1 MISILLA
8 TVDTSV
14 ESEQVQEFAIVQD
27 SEDESRNQSG
37 RRDGRVTSR
46 SSRLVSSCCHSAV
59 MTSPTSAG
67 PPGGY
72 QRFDDDTSAVAQD
85 VSYGSSPNGRV
96 RMSSSRNME
105 TPNEMSHRIGIGG
118 YDADAVTENVAI
130 ARHSAVIDA
139 DMHWEM
145 NYHEASIFLEEGRN
159 NEKFDSHPR
168 HPEDLPAYLLVHNS
182 WYYGLDLLTSFVLLA
197 LAFVEEP
204 AVPLFRLPVWTHG
217 SIELLALIIIGIEL
231 ALKLRWIGWGTILKH
246 KRTMLKCITLAIMFV
261 EAMTVLARQSSHF
274 RVTRALRPIFLV
286 DTKYCGGV
294 RRFIRQILQTL
305 PPILDMLG
313 LLLFFIS
320 TYMVLGY
327 YMFSEMNRN
336 FVTLQDSFVSLFV
349 LLTTANFPD
358 VMMPSYSTN
367 KWYAIYFVSYLCTM
381 LYVMMNLMLAVVN
394 ETFTSAER
402 DKFKKLLLHK
412 RKACQHAFKL
422 LVSKQNPDKM
432 RFRQFEGLMRY
443 YVPNKSTRDVILM
456 FRYMNSSGS
465 GALNVDE
472 FVNVYDATTLQWE
485 LQYSSIPWYHAAW
498 QPLQI
503 LCTAAHAAIIWPYF
517 ESIVCATIIG
527 NAVAML
533 VRLIQPF
540 DSLQESAHAFA
551 ACWDT
556 LLFGGIFVSEALIK
570 VLGLGTRRYLS
581 SGWNLFDLGAS
592 ISTLIAAFGLTIFP
606 NAAFLVLFR
615 PLRLLRLFKIKKRYR
630 DVFGTLVILSPLMCS
645 TAIVM
650 LVLYYFF
657 AIIGMELFAGYDMRN
672 CCQNTTV
679 EDFYKY
685 SANGSTSLGYYYL
698 NTFDNLMASG
708 MTLFELT
715 VVNNWF
721 IVMNAYAFTV
731 GLYTRAYFMTFYLVT
746 MIVLTIVVSSFL
758 EAFRFRIQYK
768 RSTSKRDEEKMLHE
782 EVELRW
788 DELQSI
794 VQDFQLLEQL
804 RSTLVVGGTTTFIG
818 SRPRTREV
826 LQRRMY
832 THEIYEWLAEAEIEE
847 KRSGSGPI
855 GSFDEIGADDGAI
868 ASDHI
873 VLNGGPL
880 SQQNSSV
887 TTSPM

>member
-1 MISILLA
+1 MSSNYQRPTA
-8 TVDTSV
+8 SNYQVFDEDSYSNYGAEGYGSTSPKYG
-14 ESEQVQEFAIVQD
+14 SMLSCD
-27 SEDESRNQSG
+27 SPETRLRMAPREDSTSPNDLSQRNQRFEG
-37 RRDGRVTSR
+37 DDLTE
-46 SSRLVSSCCHSAV
+46 SA
-59 MTSPTSAG
+59 A
-67 PPGGY
+67 
-72 QRFDDDTSAVAQD
+72 FDRQTAL
-85 VSYGSSPNGRV
+85 
-96 RMSSSRNME
+96 M
-105 TPNEMSHRIGIGG
+105 
-118 YDADAVTENVAI
+118 
-130 ARHSAVIDA
+130 DA

-145 NYHEASIFLEEGRN
+145 NYHEAAIFLEEGRN

-182 WYYGLDLLTSFVLLA
+182 WYYGLDLLTSLILLA

-204 AVPLFRLPVWTHG
+204 AVPLFQLPVWAHG
-217 SIELLALIIIGIEL
+217 SIELLALLTIGVEL

-246 KRTMLKCITLAIMFV
+246 KRTMLKCITLGIMFL
-261 EAMTVLARQSSHF
+261 EATTVLIRQSSHV

-313 LLLFFIS
+313 LLLFFIT

-327 YMFSEMNRN
+327 FMFSEGNRN
-336 FVTLQDSFVSLFV
+336 FGTLQDSFVSLFV

-358 VMMPSYSTN
+358 VMMPSYSRS
-367 KWYAIYFVSYLCTM
+367 KWYAIYFVTYLCTM

-402 DKFKKLLLHK
+402 DKFKKLFLHK
-412 RKACQHAFKL
+412 RRACQHAFKL

-443 YVPNKSTRDVILM
+443 YAPQKSTLDVILM
-456 FRYMNSSGS
+456 FRHMNASGS
-465 GALNVDE
+465 GALSCEE
-472 FVNVYDATTLQWE
+472 FLSVYDVTTLQWE
-485 LQYSSIPWYHAAW
+485 PQFTGIPWYHTAW
-498 QPLQI
+498 PPLQM
-503 LCTAAHAAIIWPYF
+503 LCTGANAAIMWPYF
-517 ESIVCATIIG
+517 ESLVYATIVANG
-527 NAVAML
+527 VAMFI
-533 VRLIQPF
+533 RLFQSNADLI
-540 DSLQESAHAFA
+540 ESAHRFA

-556 LLFGGIFVSEALIK
+556 LLFGAFFVTEALIK
-570 VLGLGTRRYLS
+570 VLGLGMRRYLS

-592 ISTLIAAFGLTIFP
+592 IMSLVASCALTLFP
-606 NAAFLVLFR
+606 GATVLVIFR
-615 PLRLLRLFKIKKRYR
+615 PLRLLRLFKMKKRYR

-650 LVLYYFF
+650 LILYYFF
-657 AIIGMELFAGYDMRN
+657 AIIGMEMFAGYDMRN
-672 CCQNTTV
+672 CCVNTTV

-685 SANGSTSLGYYYL
+685 SANGSTALGYYYL
-698 NTFDNLMASG
+698 NTFDNLMASS

-721 IVMNAYAFTV
+721 ILMNAYAVTA
-731 GLYTRAYFMTFYLVT
+731 GHYTRVYFMIFYLVT

-804 RSTLVVGGTTTFIG
+804 RGLLVVGSTTTYIG

-832 THEIYEWLAEAEIEE
+832 TNEIFEWLAEAKLEE
-847 KRSGSGPI
+847 KDVRCHVGN
-855 GSFDEIGADDGAI
+855 SFDEIGIEDGEI
-868 ASDHI
+868 DPEQV
-873 VLNGGPL
+873 VLSRERALHHRNG
-880 SQQNSSV
+880 V

>member
-1 MISILLA
+1 MAS
-8 TVDTSV
+8 SP
-14 ESEQVQEFAIVQD
+14 
-27 SEDESRNQSG
+27 
-37 RRDGRVTSR
+37 R
-46 SSRLVSSCCHSAV
+46 SPVSAD
-59 MTSPTSAG
+59 
-67 PPGGY
+67 GY
-72 QRFDDDTSAVAQD
+72 QRFDDEPNVTLRLEG
-85 VSYGSSPNGRV
+85 SYGASPN
-96 RMSSSRNME
+96 SRNRMTPRQNMD
-105 TPNEMSHRIGIGG
+105 TPNEVSQRIGVGAMDNEG
-118 YDADAVTENVAI
+118 LSENATL
-130 ARHSAVIDA
+130 ARYTVGLDA

-145 NYHEASIFLEEGRN
+145 NYHEAAIFLEEGRN

-182 WYYGLDLLTSFVLLA
+182 WYYGLDLLTSLILLA

-204 AVPLFRLPVWTHG
+204 AVPLFQLPVWAHG
-217 SIELLALIIIGIEL
+217 SIELMALIIIGIEL

-246 KRTMLKCITLAIMFV
+246 KRTMIKCMTLAIMFV
-261 EAMTVLARQSSHF
+261 EAMTVLVRQSSHF

-313 LLLFFIS
+313 LLLFFIL

-327 YMFSEMNRN
+327 YMFAEMNRN
-336 FVTLQDSFVSLFV
+336 FETLQDSFVSLFV

-358 VMMPSYSTN
+358 VMMPSYSKS

-394 ETFTSAER
+394 ETFTTAER

-412 RKACQHAFKL
+412 RRACQHAFKL

-432 RFRQFEGLMRY
+432 QFRQFRGLMRY
-443 YVPNKSTRDVILM
+443 YAPQKSIRDVLLM
-456 FRYMNSSGS
+456 FRHMNVAGNGTLSS
-465 GALNVDE
+465 DE
-472 FVNVYDATTLQWE
+472 FIEVYDATTLQWDP
-485 LQYSSIPWYHAAW
+485 QYSSIPWYHAAW

-503 LCTAAHAAIIWPYF
+503 LCKGAHAAIVWPYF
-517 ESIVCATIIG
+517 ETLVYGVIIG
-527 NAVAML
+527 NGVAM
-533 VRLIQPF
+533 VARLIEPAS
-540 DSLQESAHAFA
+540 SLQQSAHAFA
-551 ACWDT
+551 ASWDT
-556 LLFGGIFVSEALIK
+556 FLFVSLFLLEAFIK

-592 ISTLIAAFGLTIFP
+592 GLALGAGFCLLLFPAATFFVVI
-606 NAAFLVLFR
+606 R
-615 PLRLLRLFKIKKRYR
+615 PLRLLTLFKIKKRYR

-672 CCQNTTV
+672 CCINTTV

-685 SANGSTSLGYYYL
+685 SANGSTALGYYYL

-721 IVMNAYAFTV
+721 ILMNAYAFTV
-731 GLYTRAYFMTFYLVT
+731 GLYTRVYFMVFYLFT

-788 DELQSI
+788 DEVRSV
-794 VQDFQLLEQL
+794 VQDFYLLEQL
-804 RSTLVVGGTTTFIG
+804 RSALVVGGITTFIG

-826 LQRRMY
+826 LQHRMY
-832 THEIYEWLAEAEIEE
+832 THEIYEWLAEAEMEE
-847 KRSGSGPI
+847 KRTGSGPI
-855 GSFDEIGADDGAI
+855 GSFDELESGDVILRG
-868 ASDHI
+868 DHVI
-873 VLNGGPL
+873 LNGQSLSPL
-880 SQQNSSV
+880 RQNGA
-887 TTSPM
+887 TSPT

>member
-1 MISILLA
+1 MPSSPRSPGS
-8 TVDTSV
+8 VD
-14 ESEQVQEFAIVQD
+14 
-27 SEDESRNQSG
+27 
-37 RRDGRVTSR
+37 
-46 SSRLVSSCCHSAV
+46 
-59 MTSPTSAG
+59 
-67 PPGGY
+67 GY
-72 QRFDDDTSAVAQD
+72 QRFDDEPNVTLRLEG
-85 VSYGSSPNGRV
+85 SYGASPKYGSMLSCASSDGRI
-96 RMSSSRNME
+96 RMTPRENTD
-105 TPNEMSHRIGIGG
+105 TPNEIGHRIGATDGETLSENAALARYAIG
-118 YDADAVTENVAI
+118 
-130 ARHSAVIDA
+130 IDA
-139 DMHWEM
+139 DVHWEM
-145 NYHEASIFLEEGRN
+145 NYHEAAIFLEEGRN

-182 WYYGLDLLTSFVLLA
+182 WYYGLDLLTSLILLA

-204 AVPLFRLPVWTHG
+204 AVPLFKLPVWAHG

-246 KRTMLKCITLAIMFV
+246 KRTMLKCMTLAIMFV
-261 EAMTVLARQSSHF
+261 EAMTVLVRQSSHF

-305 PPILDMLG
+305 PPIIDMLG
-313 LLLFFIS
+313 LLLFFII

-336 FVTLQDSFVSLFV
+336 FATLEDSFVSLFV

-358 VMMPSYSTN
+358 VMMPSYSRN

-394 ETFTSAER
+394 ETFTTAER

-412 RKACQHAFKL
+412 RRACHHAFKL

-432 RFRQFEGLMRY
+432 QFRQFRGLMRY
-443 YVPNKSTRDVILM
+443 YAPQKSIRDVILM
-456 FRYMNSSGS
+456 FRHMNVSGTGTLSS
-465 GALNVDE
+465 DE
-472 FVNVYDATTLQWE
+472 FVEVYDATTLEWDP
-485 LQYSSIPWYHAAW
+485 QYSSIPWYHAAW

-503 LCTAAHAAIIWPYF
+503 LCKGAHAAIVWPYF
-517 ESIVCATIIG
+517 ETVVYGTIIG
-527 NAVAML
+527 NGVAMV
-533 VRLIQPF
+533 VRLIEPST
-540 DSLQESAHAFA
+540 SLQQSAHAFA
-551 ACWDT
+551 ASWDT
-556 LLFGGIFVSEALIK
+556 FLFVSIFLLEAFVK

-592 ISTLIAAFGLTIFP
+592 LLALIAGFLLLLSPTAT
-606 NAAFLVLFR
+606 FLVVLR

-630 DVFGTLVILSPLMCS
+630 DVFGTLVLLSPLMCS

-657 AIIGMELFAGYDMRN
+657 AIIGMEMFEGYDMRN
-672 CCQNTTV
+672 CCRNTTV

-685 SANGSTSLGYYYL
+685 SANGSTALGYYYL

-721 IVMNAYAFTV
+721 ILMNAYAFTA
-731 GLYTRAYFMTFYLVT
+731 GLYTRVYFMVFYLFT

-788 DELQSI
+788 DELQTV
-794 VQDFQLLEQL
+794 VQDFHLLEQL
-804 RSTLVVGGTTTFIG
+804 RSTLVVGGVTTFIG

-832 THEIYEWLAEAEIEE
+832 THEICEWLAEAALEDKKI
-847 KRSGSGPI
+847 GSGPI
-855 GSFDEIGADDGAI
+855 GSFDNLDSGDMIL
-868 ASDHI
+868 STDH
-873 VLNGGPL
+873 VVANGDTVS
-880 SQQNSSV
+880 SQHQNGI
-887 TTSPM
+887 TSPT